1 MSGVSVPDVGAPAE
15 SLPDVAGVFPP
26 CVTPVVG
33 LSPLAAAFWPLP
45 TDMVFETA
53 PLPPLVGVAELSVG
67 VVVFAAAWAGSSA
80 TLIPKIVTPSKTD
93 ATPTFNFR
101 RP

>member
-1 MSGVSVPDVGAPAE
+1 MADVSVPGVGVSPAEPLPDVAGVSVPDVGAPAE
-15 SLPDVAGVFPP
+15 PLPDVVGVSLPG
-26 CVTPVVG
+26 VTPVV
-33 LSPLAAAFWPLP
+33 
-45 TDMVFETA
+45 
-53 PLPPLVGVAELSVG
+53 PPLVAELSVG

-80 TLIPKIVTPSKTD
+80 TLIPKIVTPSRTD